1 MVLDSR
7 IDTLDRL
14 GNRYRSHR
22 IGLIRTPAQFL
33 ANSSFIARCRRV
45 VTSFMPF
52 LRLRSDVT
60 DVVYT
65 TWLLETKSVAELVPS
80 GLSLWERNGLTPFTI
95 LTYRHGNFGPSFLG
109 PFRRIF
115 RSPFQSNWRL
125 YLESPPEN
133 TPQDASTVLFLKNSM
148 SSHLYMLGTRL
159 LSDVLAT
166 HLPAR
171 FSHQKEKD
179 RYITII
185 ESRGGSSPNLNS
197 VTQSIDEKILD
208 TGFSE
213 MFCSWESAVEF
224 LVIQDAAIS
233 YTDCPSVLAFSEIEL
248 PIDLSTVKP
257 LKLIEEESKCPFIER
272 FNQYG
277 GTLSFVIPEL
287 DFNAISECLLKPN
300 HEEFIRES
308 SQ

>member
-1 MVLDSR
+1 MVSDVR

-14 GNRYRSHR
+14 DNRYRSHR
-22 IGLIRTPAQFL
+22 IGLIRTPSQFL
-33 ANSSFIARCRRV
+33 ANSSFFARCRRV

-60 DVVYT
+60 NVVYT
-65 TWLLETKSVAELVPS
+65 TWLLEAESVKELVPN
-80 GLSLWERNGLTPFTI
+80 GLSLWKRNGLTPFTI

-109 PFRRIF
+109 PLRRIF
-115 RSPFQSNWRL
+115 RSPLQSNWRL
-125 YLESPPEN
+125 YLESPPEGA
-133 TPQDASTVLFLKNSM
+133 PQDASTVLFLKNSM

-171 FSHQKEKD
+171 FSHEREGD
-179 RYITII
+179 RYFTVI
-185 ESRGGSSPNLNS
+185 ESGSGSSPDFNS
-197 VTQSIDEKILD
+197 VTQSIGEKKLD
-208 TGFSE
+208 ISFSE
-213 MFCSWESAVEF
+213 MFGSWESAVEF

-233 YTDCPSVLAFSEIEL
+233 YTDRPSVLAFSEIEL
-248 PIDLSTVKP
+248 PIDLSIVRP

-272 FNQYG
+272 FNQHG

-287 DFNAISECLLKPN
+287 DFNATSECLLKPKN
-300 HEEFIRES
+300 V
-308 SQ
+308 

>member
-1 MVLDSR
+1 MLKGDR

-52 LRLRSDVT
+52 LRLKSNVT

-65 TWLLETKSVAELVPS
+65 TWLLETKSVSELVPS
-80 GLSLWERNGLTPFTI
+80 GLTLWERNGLTPFTI

-109 PFRRIF
+109 PFRRVF

-133 TPQDASTVLFLKNSM
+133 ATQDASTVLFLKNSM

-166 HLPAR
+166 HLPAK
-171 FSHQKEKD
+171 FSHKRESD
-179 RYITII
+179 RYVTII
-185 ESRGGSSPNLNS
+185 ESRGGSAPDFTS
-197 VTQSIDEKILD
+197 VTQSIGEKYLD
-208 TGFSE
+208 IGFSD
-213 MFCSWESAVEF
+213 MFESWESAVEF
-224 LVIQDAAIS
+224 LVMQDAAIS

-248 PIDLSTVKP
+248 PIDLSTVSP
-257 LKLIEEESKCPFIER
+257 LQLIEEESKCPFIGR
-272 FNQYG
+272 FNRHG

-287 DFNAISECLLKPN
+287 DFNATSECLLQPEN
-300 HEEFIRES
+300 M
-308 SQ
+308 